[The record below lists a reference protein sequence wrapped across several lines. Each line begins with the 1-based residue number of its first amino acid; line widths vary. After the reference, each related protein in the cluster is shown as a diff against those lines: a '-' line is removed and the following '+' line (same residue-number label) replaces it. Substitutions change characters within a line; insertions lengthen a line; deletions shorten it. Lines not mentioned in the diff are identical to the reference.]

1 MRSISRARR
10 ALALAAVATLTT
22 VLPAA
27 AAAPVTAMAGWALV
41 PELSVAAPAPGYG
54 IAASAVLASGGHV
67 DLILETDLEGITRR
81 VVDAPAPIAPAAQA
95 VGIAGGPGAC
105 SDSAYQ
111 LLSTK
116 WKSPWKWSFQA
127 GSTPNE
133 LTKAK
138 AEISLKAAVRSI
150 TGARN
155 GCDRPDTVNATA
167 TYLGRTTKKPG
178 VSSGGGCLGSDG
190 KSVVGFGNLP
200 QNVLGLTCTV
210 FQIMPGVDTSIES
223 DVLFNKADFE
233 WATSLASCHNEA
245 MLRSIATHE
254 FGHVF
259 GLGHVSE
266 NRHGKL
272 TMSTAIGPCDDSAF
286 TLGLGDMLGLEQ
298 RY

>member
-22 VLPAA
+22 LLPAA
-27 AAAPVTAMAGWALV
+27 AAAPPTAVAGWAIIPGLR
-41 PELSVAAPAPGYG
+41 VAAPAPGYG
-54 IAASAVLASGGHV
+54 IAASAVLAAGGHV
-67 DLILETDLEGITRR
+67 DLILATGLDGITRR
-81 VVDAPAPIAPAAQA
+81 SIDAPAPIAPAAQA

-105 SDSAYQ
+105 SDSAYH
-111 LLSTK
+111 LLPTK
-116 WKSPWKWSFQA
+116 WKTAWKWSFQA

-138 AEISLKAAVRSI
+138 AETSLKAAVRSI
-150 TGARN
+150 TGERN
-155 GCDRPDTVNATA
+155 DCGRPDTLNATA
-167 TYLGRTTKKPG
+167 IYQGRTTKRPG
-178 VSSGGGCLGSDG
+178 INNGCTGQDG

-200 QNVLGLTCTV
+200 ENVLGLTCTV
-210 FQIMPGVDTSIES
+210 YRVMSGVDTSIES

-233 WATSLASCHNEA
+233 WATSLPSCHNEA

-259 GLGHVSE
+259 GLNHVSE
-266 NRHGKL
+266 NSHGKL

-286 TLGLGDMLGLEQ
+286 TLGKGDMLGLER